1 MPLLFPLSIWVDWTR
16 VSHYSVSGLLV
27 LLHFWAFCQG
37 MKLFWSLLGK
47 RITVRSPT
55 HALDLLLFPW
65 YDVVAISKKHCF
77 LRKNTIQLFKKKL
90 SLLEI
95 GIWVNVA
102 FISVHVVWAVSK
114 VYPAVF
120 QKEPQSSLKHGF
132 LYLSGEYIYFYPNW
146 ALLLRFNNSAGKAR
160 EHNINPI

>member
-1 MPLLFPLSIWVDWTR
+1 MHLTCYFSL
-16 VSHYSVSGLLV
+16 
-27 LLHFWAFCQG
+27 G
-37 MKLFWSLLGK
+37 MM
-47 RITVRSPT
+47 
-55 HALDLLLFPW
+55 LLLFPKST
-65 YDVVAISKKHCF
+65 VF
-77 LRKNTIQLFKKKL
+77 LEKIQSNYFEKKL

-132 LYLSGEYIYFYPNW
+132 LYLSGEYIYFYPN
-146 ALLLRFNNSAGKAR
+146 
-160 EHNINPI
+160 